1 MEAVKT
7 KVDIQSKSDLY
18 KTALVLSVI
27 TIVYNLIEGVISTW
41 FGAHDET
48 LALFG
53 FGVDSFVEVISG
65 LGIAHM
71 VLRMRKSEYLGIDE
85 FEITALKI
93 TGTVFYILVAGLI
106 IGAALA
112 IYSGA
117 KPHTTVVGVIISSIS
132 IATMYALYHY
142 KMKVGTALDSA
153 PIISD
158 ANCTKTCF
166 YLSFILLGSSLVYEL
181 FKVPYIDAVGSL
193 GIAWYAFKEG
203 KEAFEKAAHKTMV
216 CNDGC
221 C

>member
-1 MEAVKT
+1 MDALESNF
-7 KVDIQSKSDLY
+7 ISRSNSDLY
-18 KTALVLSVI
+18 RIALVLSVI
-27 TIVYNLIEGVISTW
+27 TIIYNLVEGVISTW

-65 LGIAHM
+65 SGIAHM
-71 VLRMRKSEYLGIDE
+71 IIRMRRSEYKGTDQ
-85 FEITALKI
+85 FEITALRI
-93 TGTVFYILVAGLI
+93 TGTVFYLLVTGLI
-106 IGAALA
+106 VGACIA

-117 KPHTTVVGVIISSIS
+117 TPQTTIVGVIISAIS
-132 IATMYALYHY
+132 IATMYALYHF
-142 KMKVGTALDSA
+142 KMKVGTELNSA

-181 FKVPYIDAVGSL
+181 FKIPYIDAIGSL

-203 KEAFEKAAHKTMV
+203 REAFEKATQKTIV